1 MSPVSSAENSPV
13 KSESSE
19 RSPGVSPKRSPGR
32 SPVQQPSGGSPR
44 KSPKKPQDNSPRK
57 SPGSFRTTT
66 ARHNEQ
72 SSALN
77 GQPVQ
82 LFQNP
87 VPVLEPFALPNG
99 KNEKNKK
106 QEAPSGEQS
115 PASAKSEPIYTTP
128 YMLSSQ
134 YRTDQ
139 AFATPS
145 QVYPSMLVPYVDT
158 SLMQNSSTLQFGP
171 VLAPPNHDRHSNLT
185 SFELEWGKVPEMDQ
199 AQTLSTWES
208 PETTAAQ
215 HVTAN
220 EGDLTTLTT
229 PLALRAASSP
239 ENGTNGLNKAHGAQ
253 SFPPSSS
260 ARRNTTTAKTILFPI
275 QELSHANSV
284 TPNLPIL
291 TPGSSFTL
299 DSQGSQTTP
308 STAEPSSPARSQI
321 FSNGSARPSS
331 SLSTQSSPSTR
342 AGVLTQKPEG
352 FFWQLDSH
360 GFPCAASGC
369 DQRCNLWDGTTVIC
383 PKCGPYS
390 EIRYCSKDHL
400 LEDVKWHWLYCGQA
414 TFEHPCRE
422 NSIPQEVR
430 DGVPLIPCIHP
441 YDTPERHRQAV
452 YFNVCAGEGDYF
464 IFADWVDML
473 EPKVMD
479 NNQALRC
486 SSHVV
491 HVVTFDDPVEK
502 DRFRRVLATCLF
514 SEFIVLL
521 SDEMILT
528 QSSCSDHR
536 STQPSRLHVP
546 SNPRQPPNQ
555 INLDHRPLP
564 SPKPPTH
571 PRTLRPN
578 STPHHRRKTRLP
590 NRLGRPQPP
599 RLQRHRLPRRVSPF
613 AWESWGY
620 GPPPTGRSS
629 GGWLLDS
636 SGGEEY
642 SS

>member
-19 RSPGVSPKRSPGR
+19 WSPGVSPKRSPGR

-44 KSPKKPQDNSPRK
+44 KSPKKPQGNFTRT
-57 SPGSFRTTT
+57 SPGRSFRISP
-66 ARHNEQ
+66 ARQAEPF
-72 SSALN
+72 SALE

-82 LFQNP
+82 LLQTP
-87 VPVLEPFALPNG
+87 VPVLEPFTLPNG
-99 KNEKNKK
+99 RSKK
-106 QEAPSGEQS
+106 SKSQESPSREQS
-115 PASAKSEPIYTTP
+115 PVSAKSEPIYASP

-145 QVYPSMLVPYVDT
+145 QVYPSMLVPYVET

-171 VLAPPNHDRHSNLT
+171 VLAPQNQNRHSNLT
-185 SFELEWGKVPEMDQ
+185 SFEFEWGKVPETDQ
-199 AQTLSTWES
+199 AQTLNTWES

-215 HVTAN
+215 HATTN

-229 PLALRAASSP
+229 SLTLRAASSP
-239 ENGTNGLNKAHGAQ
+239 ENGTNGLNKAHGTQ

-260 ARRNTTTAKTILFPI
+260 ARRNTTTAKTILSPI
-275 QELSHANSV
+275 QELSHINSV
-284 TPNLPIL
+284 TPSLPIL
-291 TPGSSFTL
+291 TPESSFTL
-299 DSQGSQTTP
+299 NSQGSQTTP
-308 STAEPSSPARSQI
+308 TIAEPSSPSRSQI
-321 FSNGSARPSS
+321 FSNSSARPSS

-342 AGVLTQKPEG
+342 ARVLTQKPEG

-369 DQRCNLWDGTTVIC
+369 DQRCNLWDGSTVIC

-441 YDTPERHRQAV
+441 YDMPERHRQAV

-464 IFADWVDML
+464 IFADWADML
-473 EPKVMD
+473 EPKD
-479 NNQALRC
+479 IDSSQALRC
-486 SSHVV
+486 SSRVV
-491 HVVTFDDPVEK
+491 HVITFDDPAER

-514 SEFIVLL
+514 SEFIVLSFL
-521 SDEMILT
+521 MK
-528 QSSCSDHR
+528 R
-536 STQPSRLHVP
+536 
-546 SNPRQPPNQ
+546 
-555 INLDHRPLP
+555 
-564 SPKPPTH
+564 
-571 PRTLRPN
+571 
-578 STPHHRRKTRLP
+578 
-590 NRLGRPQPP
+590 
-599 RLQRHRLPRRVSPF
+599 
-613 AWESWGY
+613 Y
-620 GPPPTGRSS
+620 
-629 GGWLLDS
+629 
-636 SGGEEY
+636 
-642 SS
+642 